1 MTLEVIMVMIKK
13 RSARMREESGIMML
27 RKKKALTWKGILL
40 LRMMRMS
47 MSQIYTIIT
56 TERERIQLYMI

>member
-1 MTLEVIMVMIKK
+1 MVMIKK